1 MPAEMGREY
10 LSEHVPS
17 PHLREYYLMSSAFP
31 SSSGFPPGGEDGR
44 KASLTLRAIGEQPL
58 AFGGDRGIKES
69 NPDLGARK
77 RAIGGTGAP
86 RVAIGMDQKEASVE
100 RRRAPRRAGATP
112 TTTVVADTGHRW
124 CSAAVTRSRYC
135 HGTCRVPTACVPC
148 FKRESGES

>member
-100 RRRAPRRAGATP
+100 RRRARRRRRWWWWRPADGGRYRSPVRSAVARSPFPPRNML
-112 TTTVVADTGHRW
+112 
-124 CSAAVTRSRYC
+124 
-135 HGTCRVPTACVPC
+135 PC
-148 FKRESGES
+148 FCKFGSNGVCQ

>member
-77 RAIGGTGAP
+77 RAG
-86 RVAIGMDQKEASVE
+86 VAIGMDQKEASVE
-100 RRRAPRRAGATP
+100 RRRAALGRRRRRRWWPIPVDAGA
-112 TTTVVADTGHRW
+112 VR
-124 CSAAVTRSRYC
+124 R
-135 HGTCRVPTACVPC
+135 
-148 FKRESGES
+148 